1 MKKVVVF
8 DVEADGLKATK
19 LHCLSANMDDK
30 IHSTT
35 SYEKMAKL
43 MCREDIILVGHNIVR
58 YDIPTLERLLGTE
71 VKCELVDT
79 LSISWYLEPER
90 KLHGLEAWGE
100 EFGVPKPVIT
110 DWENLTTE
118 EYIHRCEEDV
128 KINTLL
134 WKRQWKQLVKLYEG
148 EEQAWEF
155 IRYLT
160 FKMKCAADQ
169 EKFGWKLDV
178 ERCTEALE
186 RLSKLKEEKVV
197 ELAQVMPKVPVI
209 KKKTRPAKPF
219 KMDGSKSA
227 TGVAWFKL
235 LEGEGLPEDY
245 DGVVEYVDGY
255 KEPNPGSHDQIKDWL
270 YSLGWVPSEFKYQRN
285 KETGDIKKI
294 PQVSLDSKHPDYP
307 SVCPCVQ
314 RLFEKEPK
322 LEVLNGLSVLSHR
335 ISILKGF
342 LANVDEHGYVQA
354 KVQGLTNTL
363 RFKHAVVVNLP
374 GVDKPYGEDIR
385 GCLIAPEG
393 FELCGSDCS
402 SLENRTGHHYM
413 WEHDPEY
420 VKEQLAEDYDPHL
433 KMAVVAGMVTEAE
446 VLIYKRHKDN
456 PQEETK
462 TIYEKVAAAR
472 KLGKAVNYSATYG
485 AGAATISRTANITE
499 QQAAKL
505 HAAYW
510 KLNWSIPAAADCQKV
525 KKCDGREWLY
535 NPVSGFWYSLRHRK
549 DVWST
554 LNQGTGVFCFDTW
567 VKHVKAG
574 KVPVVGQMHD
584 EIICLVRKGKREKLT
599 KFLHECM
606 DKVNKEL
613 KLNRELDCSVDFGD
627 AYSDIH

>member
-30 IHSTT
+30 ISSTT
-35 SYEKMAKL
+35 SYERMARL
-43 MCREDIILVGHNIVR
+43 MSREDVILVGHNIVR
-58 YDIPTLERLLGTE
+58 YDIPTLERLLGVE
-71 VKCELVDT
+71 VKCELVDS
-79 LSISWYLEPER
+79 LAISWYLEPER

-110 DWENLTTE
+110 DWEGLTTE

-178 ERCTEALE
+178 ARCTEALE
-186 RLSKLKEEKVV
+186 RLSKLKEDKVV

-209 KKKTRPAKPF
+209 KKKVRPAKPF
-219 KMDGSKSA
+219 KMDQSRSVSGE
-227 TGVAWFKL
+227 VWFKL
-235 LEGEGLPEDY
+235 LEEKGLPEDY
-245 DGVVEYVDGY
+245 DGVVEYVDGH

-270 YSLGWVPSEFKYQRN
+270 YGLGWVPSEFKYQRN

-342 LANVDEHGYVQA
+342 LANVDERGYVQA

-393 FELCGSDCS
+393 YELCGSDCS

-433 KMAVVAGMVTEAE
+433 KMAVVAGMVT
-446 VLIYKRHKDN
+446 
-456 PQEETK
+456 QEEVEFYK
-462 TIYEKVAAAR
+462 WFKE
-472 KLGKAVNYSATYG
+472 
-485 AGAATISRTANITE
+485 
-499 QQAAKL
+499 
-505 HAAYW
+505 
-510 KLNWSIPAAADCQKV
+510 
-525 KKCDGREWLY
+525 
-535 NPVSGFWYSLRHRK
+535 
-549 DVWST
+549 
-554 LNQGTGVFCFDTW
+554 
-567 VKHVKAG
+567 
-574 KVPVVGQMHD
+574 
-584 EIICLVRKGKREKLT
+584 
-599 KFLHECM
+599 
-606 DKVNKEL
+606 NK
-613 KLNRELDCSVDFGD
+613 
-627 AYSDIH
+627 

>member
-30 IHSTT
+30 ISSTT

-43 MCREDIILVGHNIVR
+43 MSREDVILVGHNIVR
-58 YDIPTLERLLGTE
+58 YDIPTLERLLGIE
-71 VKCELVDT
+71 VKCELVDS
-79 LSISWYLEPER
+79 LAISWYLEPER

-178 ERCTEALE
+178 ERGTEALE
-186 RLSKLKEEKVV
+186 RLSKLKEEKVA

-209 KKKTRPAKPF
+209 KKKARPAKPF

-235 LEGEGLPEDY
+235 LEEKGLPEDY
-245 DGVVEYVDGY
+245 DGVVEYIDGY

-270 YSLGWVPSEFKYQRN
+270 YGLGWVPSEFKYQRN

-385 GCLIAPEG
+385 GCLIAPDG
-393 FELCGSDCS
+393 YELCGSDCA
-402 SLENRTGHHYM
+402 SLEDRTKQHYM
-413 WEHDPEY
+413 WPHDPEY
-420 VKEQLAEDYDPHL
+420 VKEMTTPDFDPHL
-433 KMAVVAGMVTEAE
+433 DLAVFAKALTGEQAQAHKDGTQKFGAIRK
-446 VLIYKRHKDN
+446 IYK
-456 PQEETK
+456 
-462 TIYEKVAAAR
+462 
-472 KLGKAVNYSATYG
+472 GVNYACVYG
-485 AGAATISRTANITE
+485 AGGPRVAIAAGVSEAEGHRLVE
-499 QQAAKL
+499 
-505 HAAYW
+505 AYW
-510 KLNWSIPAAADCQKV
+510 RRNWAV
-525 KKCDGREWLY
+525 KAIAEEQRVKQCNGRKWLF
-535 NPVSGFWYSLRHRK
+535 NPVSKFWYTLRHDK
-549 DVWST
+549 DRFST

-574 KVPVVGQMHD
+574 KVPVIGQFHD
-584 EIICLVRKGKREKLT
+584 EVVCLVRKGKREKLT

-606 DKVNKEL
+606 DKTNKEL
-613 KLNRELDCSVDFGD
+613 KLNRELDCSVDFG
-627 AYSDIH
+627 ASYAQIH

>member
-30 IHSTT
+30 INSTT
-35 SYEKMAKL
+35 SYERMARL
-43 MCREDIILVGHNIVR
+43 MSREDVILVGHNIVR
-58 YDIPTLERLLGTE
+58 YDIPTLERLLGIE

-148 EEQAWEF
+148 EEEAWEF

-178 ERCTEALE
+178 ARCTEALE
-186 RLSKLKEEKVV
+186 RLSKLKEDKVV

-227 TGVAWFKL
+227 TGVAWFNL
-235 LEGEGLPEDY
+235 LEEKGLPEDY

-255 KEPNPGSHDQIKDWL
+255 KDPNPDSHEQIKGWL
-270 YSLGWVPSEFKYQRN
+270 YDLGWVPSEFKYKRD
-285 KETGDIKKI
+285 KRTGDVKKI
-294 PQVSLDSKHPDYP
+294 PQVNLDSKHPDYP
-307 SVCPCVQ
+307 GVCPCVE
-314 RLFEKEPK
+314 RLFDKEPR
-322 LEVLNGLSVLSHR
+322 LELLSGLSVLSHR
-335 ISILKGF
+335 ITILKGF
-342 LANVDEHGYVQA
+342 LANVDSSGYVQA
-354 KVQGLTNTL
+354 KVKGLTNTL
-363 RFKHAVVVNLP
+363 RFKHTVVVNLP
-374 GVDKPYGEDIR
+374 GVDKPYGDDMR
-385 GCLIAPEG
+385 GVLIAPEG
-393 FELCGSDCS
+393 YELCGSDCS
-402 SLENRTGHHYM
+402 SLEDRTKQHYM
-413 WEHDPEY
+413 WPHDPEY
-420 VKEQLAEDYDPHL
+420 VKEMTTPDFDPHL
-433 KMAVVAGMVTEAE
+433 DLAVFAKALTSEQAQA
-446 VLIYKRHKDN
+446 HKDGT
-456 PQEETK
+456 QK
-462 TIYEKVAAAR
+462 FGAIRKIY
-472 KLGKAVNYSATYG
+472 KAVNYASVYG
-485 AGAATISRTANITE
+485 AGGPRVAITAGVSE
-499 QQAAKL
+499 ADGYKL
-505 HAAYW
+505 VEAYW
-510 KLNWSIPAAADCQKV
+510 KRNWAVKAIAEEQKV
-525 KKCDGREWLY
+525 KQCNGRKWLF
-535 NPVSGFWYSLRHRK
+535 NPVSKFWYTLRHDK
-549 DVWST
+549 DRFST

-574 KVPVVGQMHD
+574 KVPIIGQFHD
-584 EIICLVRKGKREKLT
+584 EIVCLVRKGKREKLT

-627 AYSDIH
+627 AYSEIH

>member
-8 DVEADGLKATK
+8 DCETDGLAATK
-19 LHCLSANMDDK
+19 IHCLSANFGGK
-30 IHSTT
+30 ISSTT
-35 SYEKMAKL
+35 DYGKMRKL
-43 MCREDIILVGHNIVR
+43 LLRDDIILVAHNGIR
-58 YDIPTLERLLGTE
+58 YDIPTLERILGITS
-71 VKCELVDT
+71 VPDIICS

-186 RLSKLKEEKVV
+186 RLSKLKEEKVA

-219 KMDGSKSA
+219 LMDGSKSV

-235 LEGEGLPEDY
+235 LKEKGLPEDY
-245 DGVVEYVDGY
+245 DGVVEYINGY

-307 SVCPCVQ
+307 SVSPCVQ

-393 FELCGSDCS
+393 YELCGSDCS
-402 SLENRTGHHYM
+402 SLEDRTKQHYM
-413 WEHDPEY
+413 WPHDPEY
-420 VKEQLAEDYDPHL
+420 VKEMTTPDFDPHL
-433 KMAVVAGMVTEAE
+433 DLAVFAKALTSEQAQAHKDGTQKFGAIRK
-446 VLIYKRHKDN
+446 IYK
-456 PQEETK
+456 
-462 TIYEKVAAAR
+462 
-472 KLGKAVNYSATYG
+472 GVNYACVYG
-485 AGAATISRTANITE
+485 AGGPRVAIAAGVPEAEGHRLVE
-499 QQAAKL
+499 
-505 HAAYW
+505 AYW
-510 KLNWSIPAAADCQKV
+510 RRNWAV
-525 KKCDGREWLY
+525 KAIAEEQRVKQCNGRKWLF
-535 NPVSGFWYSLRHRK
+535 NPVSKFWYTLRHDK
-549 DVWST
+549 DRFST

-574 KVPVVGQMHD
+574 KVPIIGQFHD
-584 EIICLVRKGKREKLT
+584 EVVCLVRKGKREKLT

-613 KLNRELDCSVDFGD
+613 KLNRELDCSVDFG
-627 AYSDIH
+627 ASYAQIH